1 MARSLGV
8 DPKTVRKYV
17 RAAIAAGLVPAGP
30 ALSDERWRDLAR
42 EWFPALASTQLR
54 RSSWPEIA
62 RHRDRIEALVGLV
75 PASVLHQRLVDEEG
89 LGASVASLRRYLRAN
104 FADEVR
110 WGEVVI
116 WRPPVDP
123 GDEGQVDYGYLG
135 NWLDPSCGRRR
146 RVWAFSMVL
155 AYCRH
160 LFVYRV
166 LKMDQQTW
174 VDAHVAAFS
183 FFGGFPRRVVLE
195 NVPRNIFGVM
205 WPTALCARGRLGP
218 MITGVI
224 GPTGTIS
231 AT

>member
-1 MARSLGV
+1 MVPGPGQHPAAPVQLAR
-8 DPKTVRKYV
+8 D
-17 RAAIAAGLVPAGP
+17 RAPPGPHRGPGRPRAGLG
-30 ALSDERWRDLAR
+30 
-42 EWFPALASTQLR
+42 
-54 RSSWPEIA
+54 
-62 RHRDRIEALVGLV
+62 
-75 PASVLHQRLVDEEG
+75 LHQRLVDEEG

-183 FFGGFPRRVVLE
+183 FFGGSPAGWCLKMFRGTFSGLCGRRRYVPGAVL
-195 NVPRNIFGVM
+195 
-205 WPTALCARGRLGP
+205 AQ
-218 MITGVI
+218 
-224 GPTGTIS
+224 
-231 AT
+231 